1 MISRNFLQLGS
12 SVPAKRPATEA
23 IPHRKDSTVA
33 AWTSRQPMAGRQA
46 CTVLPV
52 RLGGHRRGEIMRG
65 PRESRAGRVGLSANT
80 TRDVESG
87 EFCPLSPY
95 AIGTD
100 MSTRAMTAEHR
111 RTCTPL
117 LTNNCSYSNQSL
129 HTRAFFYPVNQ
140 RNNQHNSKFT

>member
-46 CTVLPV
+46 CAVLPV

-65 PRESRAGRVGLSANT
+65 PRESRAGRVGLSGNT
-80 TRDVESG
+80 PGTWNQTES
-87 EFCPLSPY
+87 CPLSPY
-95 AIGTD
+95 AVGTG

-111 RTCTPL
+111 CTCTPL
-117 LTNNCSYSNQSL
+117 LINDCSYSNQSL